1 MEKKAISF
9 LDAFP
14 LTCYLEYFKN
24 ILADFILEKFDH
36 DNSSRYFLYE
46 KQGNKKIFLLHK
58 KLKVIYSKRNYEVPI
73 LMYFPENFP
82 NTPPEIYLEKRS
94 NNLEINPNIPDSF
107 INRNTLKIQFNLNF
121 CWEKKIEQT
130 LILLEFLEKIFS
142 KNFPVFSSKKQ
153 LLAKG
158 LCQLNIKNIIPVL
171 KLDGNNNFNNDFS
184 TPGNNLNETFETPRP
199 EIEKKNQNDF
209 FIDEDLKHP
218 LVNCLKEKLFDLI
231 QKKKKEQREINLEL
245 NQLKNE
251 LLRKLNLI
259 AQVHKNEKSLKEIER
274 KSKEDYQKIYKD
286 MKIGDYSI
294 VDKCESI
301 LTIFNPKT
309 LKRHVNEIMLQDL
322 LREIKRGL
330 EKKNISFQDALI
342 NYRTI
347 SREIFY
353 IQRIQEMH
361 PDE

>member
-142 KNFPVFSSKKQ
+142 KNFPIFSSKKQ

-199 EIEKKNQNDF
+199 EIEKKIKMIF
-209 FIDEDLKHP
+209 
-218 LVNCLKEKLFDLI
+218 
-231 QKKKKEQREINLEL
+231 
-245 NQLKNE
+245 
-251 LLRKLNLI
+251 LL
-259 AQVHKNEKSLKEIER
+259 
-274 KSKEDYQKIYKD
+274 
-286 MKIGDYSI
+286 MKI
-294 VDKCESI
+294 
-301 LTIFNPKT
+301 
-309 LKRHVNEIMLQDL
+309 
-322 LREIKRGL
+322 
-330 EKKNISFQDALI
+330 
-342 NYRTI
+342 
-347 SREIFY
+347 
-353 IQRIQEMH
+353 
-361 PDE
+361 

>member
-142 KNFPVFSSKKQ
+142 KNFPIFSSKKQ

-171 KLDGNNNFNNDFS
+171 KLDGNNNFNDFS

-231 QKKKKEQREINLEL
+231 QKKKK
-245 NQLKNE
+245 
-251 LLRKLNLI
+251 
-259 AQVHKNEKSLKEIER
+259 S
-274 KSKEDYQKIYKD
+274 SKRNK
-286 MKIGDYSI
+286 
-294 VDKCESI
+294 
-301 LTIFNPKT
+301 F
-309 LKRHVNEIMLQDL
+309 R
-322 LREIKRGL
+322 IKAI
-330 EKKNISFQDALI
+330 KK
-342 NYRTI
+342 
-347 SREIFY
+347 
-353 IQRIQEMH
+353 
-361 PDE
+361 

>member
-1 MEKKAISF
+1 MEKKPISF

-36 DNSSRYFLYE
+36 DNSSRYFLYVN
-46 KQGNKKIFLLHK
+46 QGNKKIFLLHK
-58 KLKVIYSKRNYEVPI
+58 KLKVIYAKRNYEVPI
-73 LMYFPENFP
+73 LMYFPKNFP

-94 NNLEINPNIPDSF
+94 NNL
-107 INRNTLKIQFNLNF
+107 
-121 CWEKKIEQT
+121 
-130 LILLEFLEKIFS
+130 
-142 KNFPVFSSKKQ
+142 
-153 LLAKG
+153 
-158 LCQLNIKNIIPVL
+158 
-171 KLDGNNNFNNDFS
+171 
-184 TPGNNLNETFETPRP
+184 
-199 EIEKKNQNDF
+199 
-209 FIDEDLKHP
+209 
-218 LVNCLKEKLFDLI
+218 
-231 QKKKKEQREINLEL
+231 EINLEL